1 MSEEKPKR
9 RLLNR
14 LPNPLDYS
22 VLGGLLK
29 QERESAEYLASLKG
43 LAETATPESVVK
55 AIETLHRYAT
65 ILSPLRAV
73 DPNQTFDG
81 FDLAVIYVQLVIRD
95 QYAMKFS
102 PSLEHAKLLDSLQ
115 SDPLHSTIGETY
127 ALRNIPHH
135 NTTRVL
141 DILCAM
147 LDAQMEYRGTEH
159 SRAVEMHMWISNDR
173 MIWRLM
179 QVWLWRGRTY
189 RGMTQPMG
197 QGDEWL
203 LTKLRDAQRDPDAI
217 NRDYFN
223 MWTASDENR
232 AIPAD
237 VLARA
242 TCPEIPNKDKP

>member
-1 MSEEKPKR
+1 MSEEEKPKR
-9 RLLNR
+9 RLTMR

-29 QERESAEYLASLKG
+29 QERESEEYLASLKG
-43 LAETATPESVVK
+43 LADIATPDSVVK
-55 AIETLHRYAT
+55 AIETLHRYAAV
-65 ILSPLRAV
+65 LAPLRAM
-73 DPNQTFDG
+73 DPNQAFDG
-81 FDLAVIYVQLVIRD
+81 FDLAVIYIKTVIRE
-95 QYAMKFS
+95 QYALKFS

-115 SDPLHSTIGETY
+115 SDPLHSTIGEAY

-141 DILCAM
+141 GMLSAM
-147 LDAQMEYRGTEH
+147 LDVQIEHRGTEH
-159 SRAVEMHMWISNDR
+159 SAAVEMHMWISNDR

-179 QVWLWRGRTY
+179 QVWLWRNRTL
-189 RGMTQPMG
+189 RLGEN
-197 QGDEWL
+197 DEWL
-203 LTKLRDAQRDPDAI
+203 LAKLRETPRDPDAI

-242 TCPEIPNKDKP
+242 TCPEIPNKEKP